1 MSRSP
6 SAVLIEARDLRMD
19 FPDHAAK
26 KLFQAAPRTPVLKG
40 IDLAIR
46 VGESVGIVG
55 ESGSGKTTLGRCLLR
70 LHEPTAGQ
78 LLFAG
83 SDYTHI
89 DRQALLALRPR
100 MQMIF
105 QDPLSSLNPRRRV
118 GAIVAQPLLASGI
131 ETDRRNA
138 MERAV
143 SALQRTGLGGEFAR
157 RYPHELS
164 GGQRQR
170 VGIARAIVCE
180 PEFILADEIVSGLDV
195 STQAQILTLLRDLQR
210 EMGLSLAFISHDLSV
225 VRVLCDR
232 AVVMLQGEIVEEG
245 RCEQVFDNPRSNYTR
260 QLIDAVPLP
269 DLDDDWL
276 TETPETKKEET
287 GMDVKGKT
295 VLVTGA
301 NRGIGRAYVEELASR
316 GAAKIYA
323 GVREAGS
330 MGDAGDIVEEVRLDV
345 TSAADIDAAAA
356 ACSDI
361 NVLINNSGVNANDHL
376 IAARDSGDARVE
388 METNYFG
395 TLEMCRAF
403 VPVLESNGGGA
414 IINMLSIAGRAPIP
428 LMGSLSASKAALYSL
443 TQSIRAELAPKGIQV
458 IGVLPG
464 AVDTRMT
471 ENFPGDKAA
480 PADIVKT
487 VLDGLASGETDIYP
501 DGMSAGIA
509 AGLTADRPATLAEL
523 AGYV

>member
-1 MSRSP
+1 MSMT
-6 SAVLIEARDLRMD
+6 SADLLIEARDLTMD
-19 FPDHAAK
+19 FPDLAAK
-26 KLFQAAPRTPVLKG
+26 SLFGAAPRIPVLKG
-40 IDLAIR
+40 INLSIR

-70 LHEPTAGQ
+70 LHEPTSGQ

-89 DRQALLALRPR
+89 DRSNLRSLRPQ

-105 QDPLSSLNPRRRV
+105 QDPLSSLNPRRKI
-118 GAIVAQPLLASGI
+118 GAIVAQPLLASRV
-131 ETDRRNA
+131 ETDRKNA
-138 MERAV
+138 EARAIQ
-143 SALQRTGLGGEFAR
+143 ALRRTGLDEGFAG

-180 PEFILADEIVSGLDV
+180 PKFILADEIVSGLDV

-232 AVVMLQGEIVEEG
+232 VVVMLNGKIVEEG
-245 RCEQVFDNPRSNYTR
+245 RCEDVFDSPQSDYAR

-276 TETPETKKEET
+276 MQGTEIQREET

-301 NRGIGRAYVEELASR
+301 NRGIGRAYVDELINR

-323 GVREAGS
+323 GVRTSGS
-330 MGDAGDIVEEVRLDV
+330 MGNAGDRVREIKIDV
-345 TSAADIDAAAA
+345 TSPADVKAAAES
-356 ACSDI
+356 CGDVQI
-361 NVLINNSGVNANDHL
+361 LINNAGVNTNDHL
-376 IAARDSGDARVE
+376 IAARDAGDARME

-403 VPVLESNGGGA
+403 APVLEKNGPGA
-414 IINMLSIAGRAPIP
+414 IVNMLSISGRAPIP

-443 TQSIRAELAPKGIQV
+443 TQSVRAELAPKGIQV
-458 IGVLPG
+458 VAVLPG

-480 PADIVKT
+480 PADIVKA
-487 VLDGLASGETDIYP
+487 VLDGMASGEADIYP

-509 AGLTADRPATLAEL
+509 AGLAADRPATLAEL